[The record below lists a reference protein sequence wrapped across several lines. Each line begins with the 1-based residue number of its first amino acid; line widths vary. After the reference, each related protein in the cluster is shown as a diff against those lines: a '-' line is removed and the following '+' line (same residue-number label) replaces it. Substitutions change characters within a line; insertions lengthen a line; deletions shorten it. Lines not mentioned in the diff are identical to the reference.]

1 MQGRLKMAGLV
12 AAALAALAACSGGG
26 GDSGGSDPVTSGVSG
41 NFVADVSAICPN
53 TAVDTLSLR
62 KINVLGRIVTV
73 GMQVTDCDSSLGIY
87 GVNFDLRFDPAIV
100 QCPSVNPCAS
110 GTLLSSPLATSTPQC
125 TCDNQSGTLL
135 GTFTKKYPGTNDS
148 ITPGGSK
155 DVVVITLNVTDQG
168 ASRLDFAG
176 SGSLNGSALITLSNN
191 SPQAIPG
198 LNYAGGSITGQ

>member
-1 MQGRLKMAGLV
+1 MAGLV

-26 GDSGGSDPVTSGVSG
+26 GDSGGSDPVTSGLSG
-41 NFVADVSAICPN
+41 NFSADLSPVCPN

-62 KINVLGRIVTV
+62 RINVLGRLVTV

-100 QCPSVNPCAS
+100 QCSSVNPCAA

-125 TCDNQSGTLL
+125 TCDNQAGAIL
-135 GTFTKKYPGTNDS
+135 GTFTKKYPGGNDAIS
-148 ITPGGSK
+148 PGGSK
-155 DVVVITLNVTDQG
+155 DIVVISLNVVDQG

-176 SGSLNGSALITLSNN
+176 TGSLNGSSLITLSNS

-198 LNYAGGSITGQ
+198 LNYAGGSVTGQ